1 MNKES
6 DKKEIFLDQLN
17 WESFLFLF
25 FKNDIQRIWV
35 LDKIKFQN
43 YIFKIILNLK
53 GLFIKEKPFFA
64 GNLLNHEQ
72 KSLWILAVE
81 LSDKLAF
88 QIADIS
94 TDKSSKLNSL
104 NSKYGNN
111 TIRLFIAKNYKPKLV
126 YWILRGLIS
135 KNFATSNTNSLIL
148 CIKDLSFSIRVT

>member
-53 GLFIKEKPFFA
+53 GLFIKEKPFLQEIYSIM
-64 GNLLNHEQ
+64 NKNR
-72 KSLWILAVE
+72 
-81 LSDKLAF
+81 
-88 QIADIS
+88 
-94 TDKSSKLNSL
+94 
-104 NSKYGNN
+104 YG
-111 TIRLFIAKNYKPKLV
+111 F
-126 YWILRGLIS
+126 
-135 KNFATSNTNSLIL
+135 
-148 CIKDLSFSIRVT
+148 

>member
-53 GLFIKEKPFFA
+53 GLFIKENPFLQEIYSIM
-64 GNLLNHEQ
+64 NKNR
-72 KSLWILAVE
+72 
-81 LSDKLAF
+81 
-88 QIADIS
+88 
-94 TDKSSKLNSL
+94 
-104 NSKYGNN
+104 YG
-111 TIRLFIAKNYKPKLV
+111 F
-126 YWILRGLIS
+126 
-135 KNFATSNTNSLIL
+135 
-148 CIKDLSFSIRVT
+148 